1 MEKDIYEQLSAPF
14 PAKDIEWRI
23 GNVNRNK
30 MEGLAMPYITN
41 RAIMERLDQVF
52 GPMGWQNQFIPW
64 RDNSQLCG
72 ISVQEPDSGE
82 WITKWDGADNTAFE
96 GTKGGL
102 SDSMKRAAVQ
112 WGIGRYL
119 YNLNAIW
126 VRVVQKGKNAN
137 NFAIADGATILLPKW
152 AVPVQEVNERTP
164 ETNATVVYAAQQQ
177 PQQRPQQNAQNPGQN
192 RAQNNA
198 QQGAQNQAQQRPQQR
213 PQKGPQQPQRMTR
226 RDYDTILQKARA
238 ADLTAQDVDRWIN
251 VRFGLNNVYELNLQQ
266 FRMLIDAL
274 EEAARRNSPGADGP
288 LPWDNPNEYLNG

>member
-14 PAKDIEWRI
+14 PSKDIEWRV

-30 MEGLAMPYITN
+30 MEGLALPYITN

-126 VRVVQKGKNAN
+126 VRVVQKGKNVN
-137 NFAIADGATILLPKW
+137 NFAIIDGATIILPAW
-152 AVPVQEVNERTP
+152 AVPAKEVTETTP
-164 ETNATVVYAAQQQ
+164 PENAMVVYAGQQQ
-177 PQQRPQQNAQNPGQN
+177 PQQRPQQNMQKPAQN
-192 RAQNNA
+192 RVQNNA
-198 QQGAQNQAQQRPQQR
+198 QQGAQNRAQQRPQQ
-213 PQKGPQQPQRMTR
+213 GPQQAQRMTR
-226 RDYDTILQKARA
+226 RDYDTIMQKARA
-238 ADLTAQDVDRWIN
+238 ADLTAQDVDAWVHKKYGIS
-251 VRFGLNNVYELNLQQ
+251 NVYDLNAQQ
-266 FRMLIDAL
+266 FRALISAL
-274 EEAARRNSPGADGP
+274 EEAARRNNPVDDGP

>member
-164 ETNATVVYAAQQQ
+164 ETNATVVYAQQQ
-177 PQQRPQQNAQNPGQN
+177 PQQRPQQTAQNPGQN
-192 RAQNNA
+192 RA

-213 PQKGPQQPQRMTR
+213 PQKGPQQPQQPQRMSR

-251 VRFGLNNVYELNLQQ
+251 MRFGLNNVYDLNPQQ
-266 FRMLIDAL
+266 FRALIDAL
-274 EEAARRNSPGADGP
+274 EEAERRNSPGADEP
-288 LPWDNPNEYLNG
+288 LPWENPNEYLNG